1 MKKLNIV
8 QLLCGM
14 AVAVYAADYLVTNH
28 PQLTDQELEQK
39 EYCEMVTLNI
49 DSAGQYGWPDFK
61 QSYLKDCTK

>member
-1 MKKLNIV
+1 MKKINVV

-14 AVAVYAADYLVTNH
+14 AVAVYAADYLATQH
-28 PQLTDQELEQK
+28 TQTDQELEQK

-61 QSYLKDCTK
+61 QSYLRDCVK